1 MRKERTG
8 VQQHRTHPL
17 VTSIIRCCLCPNKG
31 PEEFFFLTPSVS
43 ALFFLRPKRRP
54 PNLLKRATNFFQR
67 SDVGMIAAQSS
78 SDVVKLGKEKRKLY
92 ERTQVLPFF

>member
-1 MRKERTG
+1 M
-8 VQQHRTHPL
+8 
-17 VTSIIRCCLCPNKG
+17 
-31 PEEFFFLTPSVS
+31 S

>member
-31 PEEFFFLTPSVS
+31 PEEFFFNSFCVG
-43 ALFFLRPKRRP
+43 FIFLKTKRRP